1 MGDMGQET
9 KLIRKNWWEN
19 YGKWQPQPVMQY
31 TEYARLHLIYAIV
44 IPYK

>member
-31 TEYARLHLIYAIV
+31 TEYASTASDLCNCNTV
-44 IPYK
+44 